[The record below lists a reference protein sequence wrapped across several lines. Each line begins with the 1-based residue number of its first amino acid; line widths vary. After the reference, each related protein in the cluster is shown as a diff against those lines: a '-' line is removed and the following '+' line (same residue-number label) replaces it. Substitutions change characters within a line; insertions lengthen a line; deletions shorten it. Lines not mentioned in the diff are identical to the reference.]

1 MLSLLVVAVDAFDQV
16 DAGGEHRWFITVVSL
31 VAGTGWPPSSR
42 HLVPRSTSH
51 PGYALR
57 PGIYLLFVPFRVY
70 RHPVKAAYAS
80 VSPVDVLSRDRYAFS
95 ARCPVP
101 DCFHCSVPRGEGL
114 RRLCALESGRT
125 RGILMTMYCGSS
137 LFVVFS
143 LLSFSLVAVRYY
155 HSGHGG

>member
-101 DCFHCSVPRGEGL
+101 DCSTAVSLAGGGSAQVVRPREWEDPWYFDDHVL
-114 RRLCALESGRT
+114 R
-125 RGILMTMYCGSS
+125 
-137 LFVVFS
+137 FFS
-143 LLSFSLVAVRYY
+143 LRCLFSFILFLGRGAILP
-155 HSGHGG
+155 